1 MSFTQA
7 KLTIKVIEAS
17 GVAAKDMGG
26 TSDPY
31 CIIHVD
37 SCKAKTK
44 VKRKSLDPVWNQ
56 EFSFV
61 LNSPSGVIHI
71 EMWDKDTFTPDDFLG
86 QVDIQLAELEPGVE
100 LRRWYTLKRRRA
112 DEFVCGQ
119 LHLQIL
125 YETQIKQV
133 SLSDFEILHLVGEG
147 SFGKVF
153 QVRKK
158 DTGQVY
164 AMKVLKKKKLVDE
177 GEVEHT
183 RTEKNIL
190 INNNHPFLV
199 NLKFAFQT
207 EKKIYFVLDYVNGG
221 ELFFHLKKERR
232 FDEDKVRFYAAE
244 ITLALEHL
252 HSLGIIYRD
261 LKPEN
266 VLLESTGHIRLTDFG
281 LSKAGLQATKG
292 KTTTFCGTPEYLAP
306 EVIKGT
312 SYSYEIDWWS
322 LGTIMYEMFTS
333 QPPFACR
340 NQSQMYQRILN
351 ETPYYPNYIPA
362 SAKAIMNQ
370 LLEKDPRKRLNG
382 KGVRKHPF
390 FQSIDWDKL
399 AAKKIKPP
407 IIPHVKGEEDTSNVD
422 KEFMER
428 PAIDSFDFSAID
440 GDGLTESMDER
451 LFAEFS
457 YVSER
462 EIKKKKE
469 DKDAIPPTFLESIL
483 ESINEKLS
491 DG

>member
-1 MSFTQA
+1 MNHQ
-7 KLTIKVIEAS
+7 
-17 GVAAKDMGG
+17 
-26 TSDPY
+26 DPY

-44 VKRKSLDPVWNQ
+44 VKRKSL
-56 EFSFV
+56 
-61 LNSPSGVIHI
+61 
-71 EMWDKDTFTPDDFLG
+71 
-86 QVDIQLAELEPGVE
+86 LAELEPGVE

-207 EKKIYFVLDYVNGG
+207 EKKIYF
-221 ELFFHLKKERR
+221 LFFHLKKERR